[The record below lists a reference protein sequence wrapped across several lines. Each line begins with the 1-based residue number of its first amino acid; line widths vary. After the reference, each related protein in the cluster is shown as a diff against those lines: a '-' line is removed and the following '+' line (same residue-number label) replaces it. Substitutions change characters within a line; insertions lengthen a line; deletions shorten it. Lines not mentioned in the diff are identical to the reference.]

1 MFWITVGLAASTM
14 CILAIGMG
22 YMLGWANEAF
32 HVEVDPKITAI
43 TKVLPGANCGG
54 CGYVGCGEYAEAIVL
69 AGAPVNKCA
78 PGGASCAEAIATIM
92 GVEVEESWPYR
103 PVVHCAATYKDRL
116 GRHEYRGERTCRAA
130 NLVTG
135 VQGCTYGCLGFGDCA
150 SVCEYDAIHVIDGL
164 ATIDYEKCT
173 GCGACVEI
181 CPRNIIT
188 RVPFKADRILVVKC
202 SNKDF
207 GKAVKDVCKVGCIG
221 CKACQRTNDLF
232 KVEANLPS
240 LDYDRYNPKAVD
252 FQPVLDRCPMGSLVF
267 VGKPSPKDVEAVA
280 HEELPERVEADFKT
294 TVDDSDWW
302 G

>member
-221 CKACQRTNDLF
+221 CKVCQRTNDLF